1 MLDEGSTVTQEI
13 EVQGD
18 IREVTETTTTVEH
31 KTTGDILDGD
41 TGIVTSKYEGDMDI
55 DWGGVGPIHGMV
67 DCTAIFG
74 EDTGKCG
81 KARSSSLTTFQQ
93 YVDISQFHISDGG
106 ALEWELDLANA
117 ANNTYGTYF
126 ETKGYNDNIL
136 QWETGLISLDN
147 DGTAQHY
154 SGEYDFAGDLDKV
167 FISIGGYNDYY
178 MDNVQYTVNYNV
190 VTTTVETWVE
200 IVQPMQFEDIIT
212 YDIIETFDAAPI
224 EPEADMDMPI
234 EGFDM
239 AMPIEIEMPDLA
251 PDMGMNDMFSDMPQ
265 EM

>member
-1 MLDEGSTVTQEI
+1 MLDEGSTVTQEV

-126 ETKGYNDNIL
+126 ETKGYNDNVL
-136 QWETGLISLDN
+136 
-147 DGTAQHY
+147 H
-154 SGEYDFAGDLDKV
+154 F
-167 FISIGGYNDYY
+167 
-178 MDNVQYTVNYNV
+178 
-190 VTTTVETWVE
+190 
-200 IVQPMQFEDIIT
+200 QF
-212 YDIIETFDAAPI
+212 Y
-224 EPEADMDMPI
+224 
-234 EGFDM
+234 
-239 AMPIEIEMPDLA
+239 L
-251 PDMGMNDMFSDMPQ
+251 
-265 EM
+265 